1 MKNWLK
7 ITAAALLLFV
17 SGASISQEDDGNKGY
32 ESEPIIENTND
43 LGVQI
48 LRGVLGDVA
57 NIISGGKL
65 PSEPD
70 TVMGSVMLVWCSAL
84 AVVATILV
92 AFGGFKWF
100 FGSIHSGK
108 LNEQKMDT
116 TGVPVRMV
124 IALVSVMPLAAGYC
138 SYQLAHIYLTGH
150 SLNVANHL
158 SDSAVNY
165 MSVGAFHQKTLLID
179 SDKISAQAFETL
191 VCAHGI
197 NAAEGTASG
206 ETIIKPSHIVD
217 ETGAGDSATNTY
229 GIKYG
234 DESDSWFDF
243 DGYTANA
250 CGEYVIEF
258 NEPNFRMTTDG
269 KAENRLLNANYTALQ
284 NLFSGMSKPAA
295 EFVNKIYV
303 EQVEGESLRRIKTET
318 ETAIKS
324 LSEQYKIAIQL
335 ARKEYADEKAVEMQR
350 PDSELPSYLKS
361 TPSFLDNYSI
371 NDIGFIGLGATWWID
386 SIRTQSF
393 TSMINSMQIHATQL
407 EEKAI
412 YHDDLTKLWVLTQ
425 KVTSGRSG
433 RMNAGTTDGADY
445 ISKQKDENISW
456 MISASVALVKETND
470 PLFAL
475 MEMGHEMIVT
485 AESLMA
491 LLLAAD
497 ITMEVTDNLANVE
510 VPQVFGL
517 GTLVKA
523 AKAIATGTIEGTVKY
538 LATGL
543 MLLIGLLLTM
553 GVYLAFYLPT
563 IPLMHWL
570 GGVIG
575 AFSAA
580 LEQIILAPI
589 HGISHAFTDGHGFV
603 GERAKQGYILAF
615 GSFLRFPMLVIS
627 FIVVYPLLLMMGY
640 VTFLL
645 WAPFAEAMSS
655 TTTSGIVS
663 FFGLSAAL
671 IAVCVSVIERVFSI
685 MHEINDKALRALG
698 HGADSMG
705 AQGYVHSGNQQF
717 STVQSTI
724 SKAPEGLGGPH
735 PQGGNVPGPLE
746 GTQNKD
752 LK

>member
-1 MKNWLK
+1 MKNWCF
-7 ITAAALLLFV
+7 ITLTVLLFLI
-17 SGASISQEDDGNKGY
+17 SGKAVAQEEGGSDVY
-32 ESEPIIENTND
+32 ESEPIIENPND
-43 LGVQI
+43 LGVQV
-48 LRGVLGDVA
+48 LRGVLGDVT
-57 NIISGGKL
+57 NIISGGEL
-65 PSEPD
+65 PQKPD
-70 TVMGSVMLVWCSAL
+70 TVLGSVMLAWCGAL
-84 AVVATILV
+84 AVVATLLV

-108 LNEQKMDT
+108 MNEQKLDS

-124 IALVSVMPLAAGYC
+124 IALVSVVPLAAGYC
-138 SYQLAHIYLTGH
+138 FYQLVHIYLTGH
-150 SLNVANHL
+150 SLSVANNL
-158 SDSAVNY
+158 SDKATSF
-165 MSVGAFHQKTLLID
+165 MSVGAFHQKTLPIN
-179 SDKISAQAFETL
+179 SDEIAAQAFETL

-206 ETIIKPSHIVD
+206 ETVITPSIVID
-217 ETGAGDSATNTY
+217 LEGTGDNATNIY

-234 DESDSWFDF
+234 DESDSWFKVG
-243 DGYTANA
+243 GYSDKA

-258 NEPNFRMTTDG
+258 SEPDFRMTTDG
-269 KAENRLLNANYTALQ
+269 RAENNLLNGNYAALQ
-284 NLFSGMSKPAA
+284 NLFNEMSKPAA
-295 EFVNKIYV
+295 DFVNKVYISDADH
-303 EQVEGESLRRIKTET
+303 EDLRIIKKQTKLAIENLAAEYNNAIRLARIDYANE
-318 ETAIKS
+318 KS
-324 LSEQYKIAIQL
+324 LEL
-335 ARKEYADEKAVEMQR
+335 EK
-350 PDSELPSYLKS
+350 PDSELPNYLKS
-361 TPSFLDNYSI
+361 TPSFLDNYSL
-371 NDIGFIGLGATWWID
+371 NDIGFIGLGSTWWVD
-386 SIRTQSF
+386 SIRTQAF
-393 TSMINSMQIHATQL
+393 TSMLTSMEVQASNI
-407 EEKAI
+407 EDKAL
-412 YHDDLTKLWVLTQ
+412 HHEDLTELWSLVD
-425 KVTSGRSG
+425 KVTEGRSG
-433 RMNAGTTDGADY
+433 RLSSAST
-445 ISKQKDENISW
+445 ENIDYLSHLEDKAMSW
-456 MISASVALVKETND
+456 LIGASLRTVNETND

-475 MEMGHEMIVT
+475 MELGHEMIVT
-485 AESLMA
+485 AETLIA
-491 LLLAAD
+491 LLLTAN
-497 ITMEVTDNLANVE
+497 ITVEVSDNLSRVEVTSL
-510 VPQVFGL
+510 PFI
-517 GTLVKA
+517 GTMLETG
-523 AKAIATGTIEGTVKY
+523 KAIATGTAEGMAKQI
-538 LATGL
+538 ATGL
-543 MLLIGLLLTM
+543 MLLIALLLTM

-640 VTFLL
+640 ITFLL
-645 WAPFAEAMSS
+645 WTPFAESMSS
-655 TTTSGIVS
+655 TTTTGIVS
-663 FFGLSAAL
+663 FFGLTAAL

-724 SKAPEGLGGPH
+724 SKAPEGLGGVT
-735 PQGGNVPGPLE
+735 PQGGNIPGPLE